1 MAVMEFKIIRA
12 EPQDWQTFV
21 ELRLHYLRTEPAAYG
36 STYAREVGFGAELW
50 QERLAANWSFLA
62 YPADDPD
69 AAPAGTATGLW
80 LGDGDVLVVAM
91 YVAPAHRRAG
101 CAHRLLDRIA
111 QVARDQGGRRLLLDV
126 TDLESAAGRC
136 YTRYGFNETGSRRPM
151 DRDPTLTEI
160 RLAFD
165 LSC

>member
-1 MAVMEFKIIRA
+1 MSNMEFKIIRA
-12 EPQDWQTFV
+12 EPHDWRTFA
-21 ELRLHYLRTEPAAYG
+21 ELRLHYLRAEPAAYG
-36 STYAREVGFGAELW
+36 SDYAREVGYGAELW

-62 YPADDPD
+62 YPAD
-69 AAPAGTATGLW
+69 APNGAPIGTATGLW
-80 LGDGDVLVVAM
+80 LGDGDTLVVAM
-91 YVAPAHRRAG
+91 YVAPGSRRAG

-111 QVARDQGGRRLLLDV
+111 QVARDRGGRRLLLDV

-136 YTRYGFNETGSRRPM
+136 YARYGFSETGMRRPM